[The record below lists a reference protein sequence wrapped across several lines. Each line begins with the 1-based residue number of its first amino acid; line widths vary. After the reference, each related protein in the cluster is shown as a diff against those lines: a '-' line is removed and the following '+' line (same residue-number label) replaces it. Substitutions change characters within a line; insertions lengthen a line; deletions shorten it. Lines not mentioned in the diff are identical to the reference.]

1 MTIHLPRLGATG
13 KHRAIDRARQL
24 EAENAELACRT
35 VALARENDT
44 LQGQLDQAGITISGL
59 LLDREKSVTT
69 IRRLQQQR
77 INDAIEKARLRR
89 ELANTRPRIT
99 AVPATATR
107 PTAPDS
113 VLPLPAYA
121 QPVKEVA

>member
-99 AVPATATR
+99 AAATHGGDASHVQLPYPVPVQATQEA
-107 PTAPDS
+107 A
-113 VLPLPAYA
+113 
-121 QPVKEVA
+121 